1 MVERQ
6 LPKLHTRVRFPSPA
20 PILQKQRVA
29 QNSLSL
35 PITKS
40 RVSYNMS
47 PKGDFFVLC
56 RGEAAMLPGNF
67 RDSGLSFDDIEHYA
81 CLSFGRIALD
91 IVALG

>member
-1 MVERQ
+1 
-6 LPKLHTRVRFPSPA
+6 
-20 PILQKQRVA
+20 
-29 QNSLSL
+29 
-35 PITKS
+35 
-40 RVSYNMS
+40 MS